1 MLKALIIA
9 DDLTGAM
16 DTAVHFAAAGFN
28 TGICVLIRSTEMRQV
43 LRSEKFEV
51 LAINAGTRHLPS
63 WEAGSIVYSLVRMAA
78 MIKIPYIYKKTDSAM
93 RGNVGAELS
102 AMRDAL
108 KLDRLPFVPAYPR
121 LGRTV
126 RGGVLY
132 INGVPAAETALGK
145 DPFTPLSSSRVSE
158 ILAQTCEPEDAEK
171 IEIFD
176 AETDE
181 QLEQLGGMPG
191 ERIRFCAGCGGFA
204 EILSRLLSAESRPA
218 ALDPAP
224 AMNGPEQL
232 SPVLII
238 NGSLHP
244 NSLAQVRE
252 AAENGAPAFPVP
264 VTQTLASHLQ
274 GSLVQRS
281 MAQSPMLQSSM
292 LQSPLVSGAIAAL
305 KEKGICILSTSGIT
319 CPAVEQEET
328 AGHSITAPRTS
339 AELPP
344 SSPAPTAKQLAEKI
358 TGSLA
363 RMLCDTGEVKTL
375 CVFGGDTLL
384 SVVQALG
391 VPEMRVRCELQP
403 GVVLG
408 SLEFNGKTLNL
419 ISKAG
424 SFGKKDLI
432 LQLFPS

>member
-43 LRSEKFEV
+43 LMSEKFEV

-63 WEAGSIVYSLVRMAA
+63 LEAGSIVYSLVRMAA

-108 KLDRLPFVPAYPR
+108 KLDSLPFVLAYPR

-158 ILAQTCEPEDAEK
+158 ILAQTCKPEDAEK

-204 EILSRLLSAESRPA
+204 EILSRLLLAESRPA

-252 AAENGAPAFPVP
+252 AAENGVPAFPVP
-264 VTQTLASHLQ
+264 VTLTLASHLQ
-274 GSLVQRS
+274 GSLVQSS
-281 MAQSPMLQSSM
+281 MAQSPM
-292 LQSPLVSGAIAAL
+292 LQSPLVSGAINAL
-305 KEKGICILSTSGIT
+305 KEKGICVLSTSGIT
-319 CPAVEQEET
+319 CSAVEQEET
-328 AGHSITAPRTS
+328 AGHSITVPRTS

-408 SLEFNGKTLNL
+408 SLDFEGRTLNL

-424 SFGKKDLI
+424 SFGDKDLI
-432 LQLFPS
+432 LKIFHA